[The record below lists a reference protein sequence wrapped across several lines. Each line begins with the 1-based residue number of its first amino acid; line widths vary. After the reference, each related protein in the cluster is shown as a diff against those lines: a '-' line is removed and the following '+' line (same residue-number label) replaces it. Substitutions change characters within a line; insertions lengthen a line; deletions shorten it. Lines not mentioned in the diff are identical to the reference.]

1 RNAQLVD
8 RSIADIARERGQD
21 PLDCM
26 LELGLEEELQT
37 AFLGRFLNVG
47 DDGVAK
53 LLKHEAG
60 VVALSDAGAHLIYMC
75 DAGFGLHFLARWVRE
90 RGDFDIAEGIRRL
103 TSHPADLYGIPN
115 RGRIA
120 VGAHADLLLFDA
132 ATVGVSPAERVA
144 DLPSGGR
151 RTIRRPTGVH
161 GVFCN
166 GIKTFDGKDYV
177 KHAKGPGH
185 VLDRFN
191 ASAGGHTLL
200 AAQ

>member
-1 RNAQLVD
+1 M
-8 RSIADIARERGQD
+8 
-21 PLDCM
+21 LD
-26 LELGLEEELQT
+26 LSLDEGLET

-90 RGDFDIAEGIRRL
+90 RGDFDIAQGIRRL
-103 TSHPADLYGIPN
+103 TSHPADLYGIPD

-120 VGAHADLLLFDA
+120 VGAHADLLLFDPSS
-132 ATVGVSPAERVA
+132 VGVSPAERVA
-144 DLPSGGR
+144 DLPGGGR
-151 RTIRRPTGVH
+151 RTIRKPVGVH

-166 GIKTFDGKDYV
+166 GVKTFDGKDYP
-177 KHAKGPGH
+177 KLAKGPGQ

-191 ASAGGHTLL
+191 SSRGQHAAL